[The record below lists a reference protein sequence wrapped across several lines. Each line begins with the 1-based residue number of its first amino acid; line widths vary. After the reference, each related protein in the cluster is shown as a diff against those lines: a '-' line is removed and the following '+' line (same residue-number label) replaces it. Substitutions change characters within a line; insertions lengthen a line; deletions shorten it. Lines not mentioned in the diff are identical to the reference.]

1 MTNSKICWNDLN
13 LPPINLWNLPKIDKD
28 LVLQGTKLIYNG
40 EVLHTVSPKALK
52 MESLF
57 LFYLKD
63 AQEKIKTQKEKYG
76 YITKNH
82 V

>member
-1 MTNSKICWNDLN
+1 MKITWGNDLT

-28 LVLQGTKLIYNG
+28 LILQGDKLIYKG
-40 EVLHTVSPKALK
+40 EVLHTVSPTALK

-63 AQEKIKTQKEKYG
+63 AQEQIKKQKEKHG
-76 YITKNH
+76 H
-82 V
+82 